1 MPQKGIFWEGRN
13 VLSLDQGVD
22 HMGMQILL
30 NSTHLTVYNFT
41 SIYREKKMWHTP
53 WKNGQVVLTLKM

>member
-1 MPQKGIFWEGRN
+1 MPQKGVFWEGRN

-41 SIYREKKMWHTP
+41 SI
-53 WKNGQVVLTLKM
+53 